1 MVFWRWCS
9 QEELARE
16 AGQAGEGTT
25 WRWGLGLIPWGALE
39 WEDTKEVGVSRGQ
52 GAGLL
57 HPQHQ
62 VVVYSPLLPRECR
75 GKEPGGRCP
84 HRPRAVP
91 RGPTGTVCGVT
102 ASASDSVRKG
112 FACQAEGLDFAE
124 LSGFK

>member
-1 MVFWRWCS
+1 MLS
-9 QEELARE
+9 GGI
-16 AGQAGEGTT
+16 GQGSRPGGEGAT
-25 WRWGLGLIPWGALE
+25 WRRGLGLIPWGALE

-62 VVVYSPLLPRECR
+62 VVVYSPLLPRECG
-75 GKEPGGRCP
+75 GKERGGHCS

-91 RGPTGTVCGVT
+91 GDRQGLYVGVT

-124 LSGFK
+124 VSGFK